1 MPHESP
7 SNNEPEGSKD
17 GRQWTNAEIFA
28 FVGFLNDERHD
39 GALQNTTT
47 KFVALTLKKASDVSP
62 RLCGNFSVIKS
73 LAFLRLGATNF
84 VVVFCSAPSF
94 LSSLRNPMKVK
105 ISALVH

>member
-28 FVGFLNDERHD
+28 FVGFLNDERND

-47 KFVALTLKKASDVSP
+47 KFVARVVSP
-62 RLCGNFSVIKS
+62 RPLRKFIGHQIPRLFKSWSHELRGSV
-73 LAFLRLGATNF
+73 L
-84 VVVFCSAPSF
+84 
-94 LSSLRNPMKVK
+94 
-105 ISALVH
+105 

>member
-7 SNNEPEGSKD
+7 SNNEPEGSKA

-73 LAFLRLGATNF
+73 SPF
-84 VVVFCSAPSF
+84 
-94 LSSLRNPMKVK
+94 
-105 ISALVH
+105 

>member
-28 FVGFLNDERHD
+28 FVGFLNDERND

-47 KFVALTLKKASDVSP
+47 KFVARVRSIIPLVVKEPYEGEDLGTGPLTTIFGAVGLT
-62 RLCGNFSVIKS
+62 S
-73 LAFLRLGATNF
+73 LGD
-84 VVVFCSAPSF
+84 S
-94 LSSLRNPMKVK
+94 
-105 ISALVH
+105 